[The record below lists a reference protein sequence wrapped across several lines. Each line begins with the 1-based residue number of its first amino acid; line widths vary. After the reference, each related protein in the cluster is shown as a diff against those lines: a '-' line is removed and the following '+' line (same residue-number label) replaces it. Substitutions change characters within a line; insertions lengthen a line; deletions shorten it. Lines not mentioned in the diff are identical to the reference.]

1 LSGGQVVDLPPFF
14 LAAMHY
20 DRGDGDCPHEPGEK
34 VMRGLV
40 KPDRR
45 EFLRAS
51 LLGSGTLLLGFDKL
65 SGFARPQ
72 NERDNPFR
80 GGKQLGILEF
90 TGESQAPLDAI
101 IGAGLD
107 ARLFSDL
114 SRLSPEQLVTPTEKF
129 YTRTCASELL
139 DAGKPWTIKVGGLVQ
154 EPLNLTLEDLVKGAK
169 PMGMHLMECSGNTRA
184 TRFGLLSVGDW
195 IGVPI
200 SDLLATRIKPGT
212 DRVMVSG
219 FDQYPMKSATSIPG
233 ADWVFTVEQLNAS
246 KAFLATEMNGQPLSR
261 DHGAPVRL
269 IMPGWYGCT
278 SIKWVNAITFVDEN
292 FLATSQMQEFAA
304 RTHQQGVPK
313 LARDYRPAIIDQ
325 AAMPIRV
332 EEWFADGRIKY
343 RVVGILWGGSR
354 LVKALEIR
362 FNPEEDYVRVAHFS
376 QTTNDPWSFWS
387 HVWTPKA
394 TGTYLIRLRVTDP
407 SVETKRLDSGHYVRS
422 VEVTEI

>member
-1 LSGGQVVDLPPFF
+1 VI
-14 LAAMHY
+14 
-20 DRGDGDCPHEPGEK
+20 E
-34 VMRGLV
+34 GLV

-51 LLGSGTLLLGFDKL
+51 LLGSGALLLGFDKL

-72 NERDNPFR
+72 NGRDNSFR

-90 TGESQAPLDAI
+90 TGESRAPLDTI

-107 ARLFSDL
+107 ARLYSDL
-114 SRLSPEQLVTPTEKF
+114 STLNPEQLVTPIEKF

-139 DAGKPWTIKVGGLVQ
+139 DGGKPWTIKVGGLVQ
-154 EPLNLTLEDLVKGAK
+154 EPVNLTLEDLEKSAK
-169 PMGMHLMECSGNTRA
+169 PLGMHLMECSGNARA

-195 IGVPI
+195 TGVPI
-200 SDLLATRIKPGT
+200 SDLLATRTKPRT

-219 FDQYPMKSATSIPG
+219 FDQYTMKSATSIPG
-233 ADWVFTVEQLNAS
+233 ADWIFTLEELHSA
-246 KAFLATEMNGQPLSR
+246 KAFLATEMNGRPLTR

-269 IMPGWYGCT
+269 VAPGWYGCT
-278 SIKWVNAITFVDEN
+278 CIKWVKAITFVDEN

-304 RTHQQGVPK
+304 RTHQQGIPK
-313 LARDYRPAIIDQ
+313 LARDYRPATIDQ

-332 EEWFADGRIKY
+332 EKWFVDGRIKY

-354 LVKALEIR
+354 PVKALEIR
-362 FNPEEDYVRVAHFS
+362 FNPEEDYVRVADFS
-376 QTTNDPWSFWS
+376 QTANDPWSFWS
-387 HVWTPKA
+387 HVWTPKTA
-394 TGTYLIRLRVTDP
+394 GPYMIRLRVADP
-407 SVETKRLDSGHYVRS
+407 PVNTRRLDSGYYVRS

>member
-1 LSGGQVVDLPPFF
+1 VIAG
-14 LAAMHY
+14 LA
-20 DRGDGDCPHEPGEK
+20 
-34 VMRGLV
+34 

-45 EFLRAS
+45 EFLGAS
-51 LLGSGTLLLGFDKL
+51 LLGSGALLLGFDKL
-65 SGFARPQ
+65 AAFAQPQ
-72 NERDNPFR
+72 NEPDNPFR

-114 SRLSPEQLVTPTEKF
+114 SGLTPDQFLTPTEKF
-129 YTRTCASELL
+129 YVRTTASELL
-139 DAGKPWTIKVGGLVQ
+139 DPSKLWMINVSGFVQ
-154 EPLNLTLEDLVKGAK
+154 EPVHLTLEELHKGTK
-169 PMGMHLMECSGNTRA
+169 PMGMHVMECSGNTRA

-195 IGVPI
+195 IGVPV
-200 SDLLATRIKPGT
+200 SDLLATRIKPRT

-233 ADWVFTVEQLNAS
+233 ADWVFTVAQLKAS
-246 KAFLATEMNGQPLSR
+246 KAFLATEMNGQPLSK

-269 IMPGWYGCT
+269 VVPGWYGCT
-278 SIKWVNAITFVDEN
+278 CIKWVNAITFVDEN

-313 LARDYRPAIIDQ
+313 LARDYHPAIIDQ
-325 AAMPIRV
+325 AGMPIRV
-332 EEWFADGRIKY
+332 EKWLVDGRIKY

-362 FNPEEDYVRVAHFS
+362 FNPEEGYVRVDHFS
-376 QTTNDPWSFWS
+376 QTENDPWNFWS
-387 HVWTPKA
+387 HTWTPR
-394 TGTYLIRLRVTDP
+394 TVGTYMIRVRVADP
-407 SVETKRLDSGHYVRS
+407 LVETKRLDSGHYVRS